1 MKKIL
6 FVLAIATLL
15 TAGCTAKTAP
25 TSVNEKT
32 APGSAASN
40 NDQAATQRIND
51 IKNGATPKVKPTGET
66 AENVPPVPVEKSVQ
80 TDLKINEDTK
90 NMNKATIKTSKG
102 DIVIELDTVNAPI
115 SAENFKKYATSGY
128 YSKTLFH
135 RVMPGFM
142 VQGGG
147 FDESR
152 EQKETEAPIKNEA
165 TNGLKNDRGTLAM
178 ARTMVVDSA
187 TSQFFINLVDNDFL
201 NYQNEANYGYAVFAK
216 VIEGME
222 VVDEI
227 AKVATGN
234 NGPHQNWPT
243 EDVIIESVVLSE

>member
-6 FVLAIATLL
+6 FVLAFAALV
-15 TAGCTAKTAP
+15 TAGCAAKTVP
-25 TSVNEKT
+25 TQVNEKT
-32 APGSAASN
+32 IPESASSN
-40 NDQAATQRIND
+40 NDQAATERIND

-66 AENVPPVPVEKSVQ
+66 PENVPPVPVEKSAQ
-80 TDLKINEDTK
+80 TDLTINEATK

-115 SAENFKKYATSGY
+115 SSENFKKYATSGY

-152 EQKETEAPIKNEA
+152 EQKETDAPIKNEA
-165 TNGLKNDRGTLAM
+165 TNGLKNNRGTLAM

-187 TSQFFINLVDNDFL
+187 TSQFFVNLVDNDFL

-227 AKVATGN
+227 AKVTTGN
-234 NGPHQNWPT
+234 NGSHQNWPV
-243 EDVIIESVVLSE
+243 EDVVIESVVLSE